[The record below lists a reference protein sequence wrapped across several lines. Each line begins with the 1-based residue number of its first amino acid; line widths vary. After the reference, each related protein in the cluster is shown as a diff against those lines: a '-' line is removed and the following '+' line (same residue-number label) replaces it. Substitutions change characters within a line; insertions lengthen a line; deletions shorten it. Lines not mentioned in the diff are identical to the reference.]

1 MKRINILL
9 VAIVLLYIN
18 HAMAMD
24 ILLNRYII
32 LEINETLFDSKS
44 FALRVSKK
52 EYDFEFLILKSEKI
66 ESINQDS
73 IVNFDSFAVDSL
85 INIFQS
91 NNLTSN
97 TINILI
103 KDKNTFIKYS
113 CANTNIFKSS
123 MNKIYV
129 LVRGDWHL
137 EADFSLPLTGYED
150 CHHDIIPN
158 IDTLIL
164 TRITYEFG
172 KKIFEFKKCV
182 PNSLEYYLVKYIE
195 DFGRVQIE
203 YPTEGT
209 AYIIDKINN
218 LSVEQYLNM
227 QN

>member
-1 MKRINILL
+1 MKRIKILL

-18 HAMAMD
+18 HAKSMD

-32 LEINETLFDSKS
+32 LEIHETLFDSKS

-73 IVNFDSFAVDSL
+73 IVNFDSLAVDSL

-91 NNLTSN
+91 NNLISN

-103 KDKNTFIKYS
+103 KNKNAFIKYS

-129 LVRGDWHL
+129 LVRGDWQL
-137 EADFSLPLTGYED
+137 K
-150 CHHDIIPN
+150 
-158 IDTLIL
+158 LIFL
-164 TRITYEFG
+164 YR
-172 KKIFEFKKCV
+172 
-182 PNSLEYYLVKYIE
+182 
-195 DFGRVQIE
+195 
-203 YPTEGT
+203 
-209 AYIIDKINN
+209 
-218 LSVEQYLNM
+218 
-227 QN
+227 